1 MSPQKPD
8 RLEQARID
16 KLEKIVALGHD
27 PFGGRFDDH
36 APIAAVRAKCPD
48 ASGTPGGAVRIAGR
62 IMLRRKAGK
71 LRFFDVAD
79 SSGSIQVLCSRGDLG
94 EEQWELMSQFDLGD
108 LVGIDGRM
116 WRTDSGEISIFA
128 SQLHILTKSLA
139 QPPEKFHGAS
149 DVELLLRHRS
159 LDLIYTEGVRDRML
173 LRTKIIQS
181 VRNTLNERRFVEV
194 ETPVLHA
201 IAGGAAARPFNTHHN
216 ALDIPLFLRIALE
229 LHLKRL
235 MVGGIERVYEIGRVF
250 RNEGIDATHNPE
262 FTMLEVYQAYGD
274 YNAMMDLTEAV
285 VVDAVRAVN
294 GTREEGRGATD
305 QSESL
310 TPHPSPLVLPWQDT
324 TIDFTP
330 PWPRKTYGELFRE
343 HAGCEMTDAAA
354 VRAKAKEL
362 AAAGR
367 IKHEFIQ
374 RMETTEVHPDVI
386 VGEVFEATV
395 EDSLIG
401 PIFVKDYPASL
412 CPLTKRKKDDPSVAE
427 RFELFI
433 QGMELANA
441 YTELNDPRLQ
451 EELFRTQLAGL
462 AEEDSMAKMDREF
475 LQALKIGMPPA
486 GGLGIGIDRLVML
499 LTNSRSIRDVIFFP
513 LLRPEKP
520 MRRNI
525 SGGTCTDGGR
535 LTIAVQDD
543 VADDLAKYLQNNGVR
558 LTVEDGLGGGMP
570 QTFLV
575 IADPTDNLKA
585 QALFEEWKGLR
596 NYKVTH

>member
-1 MSPQKPD
+1 MSSPQKPD

-27 PFGGRFDDH
+27 PYGGRFENH
-36 APIAAVRAKCPD
+36 ASISSVRGKCPE
-48 ASGTPGGAVRIAGR
+48 ASGTPGDAVRIAGR

-94 EEQWELMSQFDLGD
+94 EEQWELLSQFDLGD
-108 LVGIDGRM
+108 LIGVDGKM
-116 WRTDSGEISIFA
+116 WRTDSGEVSIFA
-128 SQLHILTKSLA
+128 DRLHILSKSLA

-181 VRNTLNERRFVEV
+181 VRNTLNSRDFVEV

-201 IAGGAAARPFNTHHN
+201 VAGGAAARPFNTHHN

-262 FTMLEVYQAYGD
+262 FTMMEVYQAYGD

-285 VVDAVRAVN
+285 VVEAVKVVKESGVRSQES
-294 GTREEGRGATD
+294 GDPSRDREGAEAAGDSRLSTLNP
-305 QSESL
+305 QL
-310 TPHPSPLVLPWQDT
+310 TLPWKDS

-330 PWPRKTYGELFRE
+330 PWPRKTYAELFRE
-343 HAGCEMTDAAA
+343 HAGCEMSDQAA

-362 AAAGR
+362 AAAGK

-374 RMETTEVHPDVI
+374 RMETTEIHPDVI
-386 VGEVFEATV
+386 VGEVFEAMV
-395 EDSLIG
+395 EDALIG

-412 CPLTKRKKDDPSVAE
+412 CPLTKRKKDDPTVAE

-433 QGMELANA
+433 HGMELANA

-513 LLRPEKP
+513 LLRPE
-520 MRRNI
+520 R
-525 SGGTCTDGGR
+525 
-535 LTIAVQDD
+535 
-543 VADDLAKYLQNNGVR
+543 
-558 LTVEDGLGGGMP
+558 
-570 QTFLV
+570 
-575 IADPTDNLKA
+575 
-585 QALFEEWKGLR
+585 
-596 NYKVTH
+596 